1 MRFRQIELIRYGGF
15 ADRLLDF
22 GEGPDRGAGEGD
34 LHLIV
39 GPNEAGKSTTLH
51 AIGDFLFGIAGQT
64 AQGWRFGYGD
74 LRIRGL
80 IEAEGRTIE
89 AVRRK
94 GNKDTLLHPA
104 TGAALPGDVLAPLL
118 AGVDRTAFERM
129 FGLDHQRLRDG
140 GEAILR
146 GRDDAAQITLEAGT
160 GIAGIGQVLDAL
172 SGEAAELFKPS
183 ASKPVVNKLMA
194 ERAEALKRVR
204 EASIGERDW
213 GEEKQRRAAAE
224 ERRAALL
231 AENDA
236 LTREETRLDRI
247 RRARAPLSRR
257 ASAEAALAALGPM
270 PDLPADAGD
279 TLARARGDR
288 RTAEALEMQL
298 QGDLD
303 RVAQAIGGIA
313 VAGDVLALDT
323 RIAAL
328 EERRPVIEKAAGDL
342 HRRLARREEIDAR
355 LASARAEAGLA
366 PDAPLP
372 GAVWRRRAAAY
383 LQERREAA
391 AAAGEAAKRRAD
403 LSRRVAALTRDLAAQ
418 PAPVDTARLE
428 AALATLPTDAA
439 GEQKRAAA
447 DHARR
452 LARAAEQLALL
463 APWQGEPAALAAMAL
478 PAPSTVAAIAHGIAE
493 ARDQAVQARR
503 EGDAQEAERIR
514 AEGRIAALAA
524 GEELPTA
531 EAIQA
536 ARAARDALVADLLA
550 GKGVAAEAI
559 RAAVTQAD
567 ALADRRNAQAAR
579 MADHAAAVA
588 ARDLAV
594 ALRDAA
600 LARIARAEQDRVAQE
615 AEWAALLA
623 PLGFAAPVP
632 AADWPAWVERRAQA
646 LAARREADEAGEAL
660 AALEAQAAADAVVAA
675 LRAIGAEPPADP
687 AMLAASAQARVRE
700 AIAAASARAELE
712 KALARATAEL
722 AAAERDD
729 AAPASDAD
737 ARSDGGAVQGAGRDG
752 GRLGD
757 LLREVGLLRGAG
769 LLRGDQPPAAGVE
782 ALADALAAIEGVAE
796 ELTSRADVVRQ
807 IAGMEADARAFA
819 EETAAVLAVL
829 GRSSAE
835 PATRIVAALAA
846 EWRQAEGARERL
858 AGLTAERDRL
868 SREKDKAA
876 AQRLAAERVIDG
888 LRERIGA
895 EDEAAL
901 DSAAAAAGERARLI
915 ATIRETEAELAGLA
929 GPDGLD
935 ALAAEVAALSPEEE
949 AIAQAS
955 LTERRADVA
964 AAREE
969 VGRAL
974 AEAEAAFARAAQDSS
989 AADAQQIVADSA
1001 AAMGAAAEAHVEAVA
1016 AAALLRWVLD
1026 RHRQQNQAPLIAR
1039 AGALFA
1045 TVTAGAFEGLRVDYD
1060 DNDRPA
1066 IRAVRAGG
1074 TAVGVEALSEGTRDQ
1089 LYLALR
1095 LGAIET
1101 GQHALPIVC
1110 DDLLI
1115 TADDERAAAMLRV
1128 LAVAARRNQVLLFTH
1143 HAHLID
1149 VARGALG
1156 EGGFRL
1162 HRLEPAALAAA

>member
-74 LRIRGL
+74 LRVRGL

-391 AAAGEAAKRRAD
+391 AAASEAAKRRAD

-660 AALEAQAAADAVVAA
+660 AALEAQARAAADAVVAA

-700 AIAAASARAELE
+700 TIAAASARAELE

-729 AAPASDAD
+729 AAPPSDPETQ
-737 ARSDGGAVQGAGRDG
+737 SDGGAGREG

-757 LLREVGLLRGAG
+757 LLREAG
-769 LLRGDQPPAAGVE
+769 LLRAGLMPEDQPPAAGVE

-819 EETAAVLAVL
+819 EETAAVLAAL
-829 GRSSAE
+829 GRTSDA
-835 PATRIVAALAA
+835 PAAQVVAALAA

-858 AGLTAERDRL
+858 AGLTAERERL

-901 DSAAAAAGERARLI
+901 DSAVAAAGERARLI
-915 ATIRETEAELAGLA
+915 ATIREAEAELAGLA

-1026 RHRQQNQAPLIAR
+1026 RHRQQNQAPLIDR

-1045 TVTAGAFEGLRVDYD
+1045 TVTAGAFAGLGVDYD
-1060 DNDRPA
+1060 EQDRPA
-1066 IRAVRAGG
+1066 IRAIRAGG
-1074 TAVGVEALSEGTRDQ
+1074 AAVGVEALSEGTRDQ

>member
-22 GEGPDRGAGEGD
+22 GEGAGEGD

-160 GIAGIGQVLDAL
+160 GIAGIGQVLDTL
-172 SGEAAELFKPS
+172 TGEAAELFKPS

-231 AENDA
+231 AENDS

-279 TLARARGDR
+279 ALARARGDR

-391 AAAGEAAKRRAD
+391 AAASEAAKRRAD

-660 AALEAQAAADAVVAA
+660 AALEAQAQAAADAVVAA

-729 AAPASDAD
+729 AAPPSDPETQ
-737 ARSDGGAVQGAGRDG
+737 SDGGAGREG

-757 LLREVGLLRGAG
+757 LLREAG
-769 LLRGDQPPAAGVE
+769 LLRAGLMPEDQPPAAGVE

-819 EETAAVLAVL
+819 EETAAVLAAL

-901 DSAAAAAGERARLI
+901 DSAVAAAGERARLI

-1026 RHRQQNQAPLIAR
+1026 RHRQQTQAPLIDR

-1045 TVTAGAFEGLRVDYD
+1045 TVTAGAFAGLGVDYD
-1060 DNDRPA
+1060 DQDRPA
-1066 IRAVRAGG
+1066 IRAIRAGG
-1074 TAVGVEALSEGTRDQ
+1074 AAVGVEALSEGTRDQ

>member
-1 MRFRQIELIRYGGF
+1 MRFRQLELIRYGGF

-22 GEGPDRGAGEGD
+22 GEAPGEAAGEGD

-64 AQGWRFGYGD
+64 TQGWRFGYGD
-74 LRIRGL
+74 LRIRGM

-104 TGAALPGDVLAPLL
+104 TGAPMTGDVLAQLL

-160 GIAGIGQVLDAL
+160 GIAGIGKAL
-172 SGEAAELFKPS
+172 ETLTGEAAELFKPS
-183 ASKPVVNKLMA
+183 ASKPLVNKLMA
-194 ERAEALKRVR
+194 ERADALKRVR

-247 RRARAPLSRR
+247 RRARAPLTRR
-257 ASAEAALAALGPM
+257 ASAQASLEALGAPA
-270 PDLPADAGD
+270 DLPTDAGEQ
-279 TLARARGDR
+279 LIHARTDR
-288 RTAEALEMQL
+288 RTASALETQL

-303 RVAQAIGGIA
+303 RVAHAIGGIA
-313 VAGDVLALDT
+313 VAADVLALDT

-342 HRRLARREEIDAR
+342 SRRRARRDEIDAR
-355 LASARAEAGLA
+355 LAAARAEAGLA

-372 GAVWRRRAAAY
+372 GAVWRRRASAW
-383 LQERREAA
+383 LQGRREAA
-391 AAAGEAAKRRAD
+391 AAASEAAKRRAD
-403 LSRRVAALTRDLAAQ
+403 LTQRVEELTRDIASLPAA
-418 PAPVDTARLE
+418 ADTAMLE
-428 AALATLPTDAA
+428 AALATLPADAA

-452 LARAAEQLALL
+452 VARAAEQVALL
-463 APWQGEPAALAAMAL
+463 APWRGEGAALAAMVL
-478 PAPSTVAAIAHGIAE
+478 PSPSTAATIARAIAE
-493 ARDQAVQARR
+493 ARDTALAARR
-503 EGDAQEAERIR
+503 EADAQDSERIR
-514 AEGRIAALAA
+514 GESRIAALAA
-524 GEELPTA
+524 GEELPTG
-531 EAIQA
+531 EAI
-536 ARAARDALVADLLA
+536 RAARDARDALVDDLLS
-550 GKGVAAEAI
+550 GRSVAAGAMRGAVA
-559 RAAVTQAD
+559 RAD
-567 ALADRRNAQAAR
+567 GLADRRNAQAAR

-588 ARDLAV
+588 ACDLAV

-600 LARIARAEQDRVAQE
+600 LARAARAEQDGAARD
-615 AEWAALLA
+615 AEWAALLT
-623 PLGFAAPVP
+623 PLGFAEAVP
-632 AADWPAWVERRAQA
+632 PADWPSWVERRGQA
-646 LAARREADEAGEAL
+646 LSAQREAAEAAAAL
-660 AALEAQAAADAVVAA
+660 AALETQAAEARAAVAAA
-675 LRAIGAEPPADP
+675 LRALGVEAPSDA
-687 AMLAASAQARVRE
+687 AMLVPTAQSQVRRAIETAST
-700 AIAAASARAELE
+700 RAGLE

-722 AAAERDD
+722 AVADRNDVAGQRDEQAE
-729 AAPASDAD
+729 
-737 ARSDGGAVQGAGRDG
+737 AV
-752 GRLGD
+752 RLAE
-757 LLREVGLLRGAG
+757 LLRDAG
-769 LLRGDQPPAAGVE
+769 LPDTAGAD

-796 ELTSRADVVRQ
+796 DLTSRADVDRQ
-807 IAGMEADARAFA
+807 IVAMEEDAQAFA
-819 EETAAVLAVL
+819 AETAAVVAALA
-829 GRSSAE
+829 RSSDE
-835 PATRIVAALAA
+835 PATRIVAALARELREA
-846 EWRQAEGARERL
+846 ESARERL
-858 AGLTAERDRL
+858 AGLEAERERL
-868 SREKDKAA
+868 TQEKEKAA
-876 AQRLAAERVIDG
+876 AQRLAAERVIAS

-895 EDEAAL
+895 DDEAAL
-901 DSAAAAAGERARLI
+901 DAAVAAAGERARLLVTLRD
-915 ATIRETEAELAGLA
+915 AEAELAELA
-929 GPDGLD
+929 GAGGLS
-935 ALAAEVAALSPEEE
+935 ALAEEVAALSPEEE
-949 AIAQAS
+949 AIAQRAV
-955 LTERRADVA
+955 TERRAEVA

-974 AEAEAAFARAAQDSS
+974 AEAEAAFARAAEDSS

-1026 RHRQQNQAPLIAR
+1026 RHRQVNQAPLIER

-1045 TVTAGAFEGLRVDYD
+1045 TVTAGAFEGLSVDYD

-1074 TAVGVEALSEGTRDQ
+1074 AAVGVEALSEGTRDQ

-1101 GQHALPIVC
+1101 GQRALPIVC

-1115 TADDERAAAMLRV
+1115 TADDDRAAAMLRV

-1149 VARGALG
+1149 VARTALG
-1156 EGGFRL
+1156 DGAFRL
-1162 HRLEPAALAAA
+1162 HRLEPQALATA

>member
-22 GEGPDRGAGEGD
+22 GDGAGEGD

-64 AQGWRFGYGD
+64 AQSWRFGYGD
-74 LRIRGL
+74 LRIRGV
-80 IEAEGRTIE
+80 IEADGRTIE

-94 GNKDTLLHPA
+94 GNKDTLLHPG
-104 TGAALPGDVLAPLL
+104 TGAAMSGDVLAPLL

-160 GIAGIGQVLDAL
+160 GIAGIGKVLDTL
-172 SGEAAELFKPS
+172 TGEAAELFKPS
-183 ASKPVVNKLMA
+183 ASKPIVNKLMA
-194 ERAEALKRVR
+194 ERAEAMKRVR

-247 RRARAPLSRR
+247 RRARAPLTRR
-257 ASAEAALAALGPM
+257 ASAQAALTALGPM
-270 PDLPADAGD
+270 PDLPADAAEL
-279 TLARARGDR
+279 LAPARGDR
-288 RTAEALEMQL
+288 RTAEALELQL

-303 RVAQAIGGIA
+303 RNAQQIAAIA

-328 EERRPVIEKAAGDL
+328 EEQRPVIDKAAGDL
-342 HRRLARREEIDAR
+342 PRRIARREEIDAR

-391 AAAGEAAKRRAD
+391 AAASEAAKRRAD
-403 LSRRVAALTRDLAAQ
+403 LNQRVEELTRDRAAL
-418 PAPVDTARLE
+418 PAPVDTQALE
-428 AALATLPTDAA
+428 AALAAMPADAA

-452 LARAAEQLALL
+452 TARATEQLALL
-463 APWQGEPAALAAMAL
+463 SPWKGGAAALAAMTL
-478 PAPSTVAAIAHGIAE
+478 PAPSTAATIARSIAE

-503 EGDAQEAERIR
+503 EADAQEGERIR

-536 ARAARDALVADLLA
+536 ARAARDALLGDLLA
-550 GKGVAAEAI
+550 GRSVAGDAM
-559 RAAVTQAD
+559 RAAVAQAD

-600 LARIARAEQDRVAQE
+600 LARIARAEQDREGQE
-615 AEWAALLA
+615 AEWAALLTQA
-623 PLGFAAPVP
+623 GFAAAVP
-632 AADWPAWVERRAQA
+632 PADWPAWVERRAQA
-646 LAARREADEAGEAL
+646 LAAQREAEEAGEAL
-660 AALEAQAAADAVVAA
+660 ATLAAQAEAARGAVVAA
-675 LRAIGAEPPADP
+675 LGAIEIAAPDEPA
-687 AMLAASAQARVRE
+687 ALLAKAQATVRD
-700 AIAAASARAELE
+700 AIAAGSARAELD
-712 KALARATAEL
+712 KALARATADL
-722 AAAERDD
+722 AAARRDD
-729 AAPASDAD
+729 AANRAAD
-737 ARSDGGAVQGAGRDG
+737 AGAEAE
-752 GRLGD
+752 RLSA
-757 LLREVGLLRGAG
+757 LLREAG
-769 LLRGDQPPAAGVE
+769 LASDVTGAAGAE
-782 ALADALAAIEGVAE
+782 ALADALAAIEAVAE
-796 ELTSRADVVRQ
+796 DVTSRADVARQ

-819 EETAAVLAVL
+819 EETAAVLAAL
-829 GRSSAE
+829 ERTSDA
-835 PATRIVAALAA
+835 PATQAVAALAR
-846 EWRQAEGARERL
+846 ELREAEGARERR
-858 AGLTAERDRL
+858 ATLTAERDRL
-868 SREKDKAA
+868 TGEKDKAA
-876 AQRLAAERVIDG
+876 AQRLAAARVIDR

-895 EDEAAL
+895 DDEAAL
-901 DSAAAAAGERARLI
+901 DAAVAAAGERARLI
-915 ATIRETEAELAGLA
+915 ATMREAEAELAGLA

-955 LTERRADVA
+955 VTERRAEVA

-1045 TVTAGAFEGLRVDYD
+1045 TVTAGAFEGLGVDYD

-1115 TADDERAAAMLRV
+1115 TADDDRAAAMLRV

-1156 EGGFRL
+1156 EGAFRL

>member
-22 GEGPDRGAGEGD
+22 GEGAGEGD

-279 TLARARGDR
+279 ALARARGDR

-391 AAAGEAAKRRAD
+391 AAASEAAKRRAD
-403 LSRRVAALTRDLAAQ
+403 LSRRVAALTRDLAGQ

-447 DHARR
+447 DVARR
-452 LARAAEQLALL
+452 AARAAEQIALL
-463 APWQGEPAALAAMAL
+463 APWQGPAEALAAMAL
-478 PAPSTVAAIAHGIAE
+478 PAPSTVAAIAHRIAE

-503 EGDAQEAERIR
+503 ESDAQEGERIR

-524 GEELPTA
+524 GEELPTG

-600 LARIARAEQDRVAQE
+600 LARIARAEQDRAAQE

-623 PLGFAAPVP
+623 PLGFAVPVP

-646 LAARREADEAGEAL
+646 LTARREADEAGEAL
-660 AALEAQAAADAVVAA
+660 AALEAQARAAADAVVAA

-687 AMLAASAQARVRE
+687 AMLATSAQARVRE

-737 ARSDGGAVQGAGRDG
+737 AQSDAGAVQGAGRDG

-757 LLREVGLLRGAG
+757 LLREAG
-769 LLRGDQPPAAGVE
+769 LLRAGLMPEDQPPAAGVE

-796 ELTSRADVVRQ
+796 ELTSRADVERQ
-807 IAGMEADARAFA
+807 IAAMNEDSRRFA

-846 EWRQAEGARERL
+846 EWRRAEGARERL

-868 SREKDKAA
+868 SSEKDKAA
-876 AQRLAAERVIDG
+876 AQRLAAARLIDG

-895 EDEAAL
+895 DDEAAL
-901 DSAAAAAGERARLI
+901 DSAVATAGERARLI
-915 ATIRETEAELAGLA
+915 ATIREAEAELAGLA

-1001 AAMGAAAEAHVEAVA
+1001 AAMGAAAEAHVEAAA

-1026 RHRQQNQAPLIAR
+1026 RHRQQNQAPLIDR
-1039 AGALFA
+1039 AGTLFA
-1045 TVTAGAFEGLRVDYD
+1045 TVTAGAFAGLGVDYD
-1060 DNDRPA
+1060 DQDRPA
-1066 IRAVRAGG
+1066 IRAIRAGG
-1074 TAVGVEALSEGTRDQ
+1074 AAVGVEALSEGTRDQ

-1115 TADDERAAAMLRV
+1115 TADDDRAAAMLRV

-1149 VARGALG
+1149 VARSALG

>member
-22 GEGPDRGAGEGD
+22 GEGAGEGD

-160 GIAGIGQVLDAL
+160 GIAGIGQVLDTL
-172 SGEAAELFKPS
+172 TGEAAELFKPS

-231 AENDA
+231 AENDS

-372 GAVWRRRAAAY
+372 GAVWRR
-383 LQERREAA
+383 
-391 AAAGEAAKRRAD
+391 
-403 LSRRVAALTRDLAAQ
+403 
-418 PAPVDTARLE
+418 
-428 AALATLPTDAA
+428 
-439 GEQKRAAA
+439 RAAA

-660 AALEAQAAADAVVAA
+660 AALEAQAQAAADAVVAA

-729 AAPASDAD
+729 AAPASDAETQSD
-737 ARSDGGAVQGAGRDG
+737 AGAVQGAGRDG

-757 LLREVGLLRGAG
+757 LLREAG
-769 LLRGDQPPAAGVE
+769 LLRAGLMPEDQPPAAGVE

-819 EETAAVLAVL
+819 EETAAVLAAL

-835 PATRIVAALAA
+835 PATRVVAALAA
-846 EWRQAEGARERL
+846 EWRRAEGARERL

-1026 RHRQQNQAPLIAR
+1026 RHRQQNQAPLIDR
-1039 AGALFA
+1039 AGTLFA
-1045 TVTAGAFEGLRVDYD
+1045 TVTAGAFAGLGVDYD
-1060 DNDRPA
+1060 EQDRPA
-1066 IRAVRAGG
+1066 IRAIRAGG

>member
-22 GEGPDRGAGEGD
+22 GEGAGEGD

-366 PDAPLP
+366 PGAPLP

-391 AAAGEAAKRRAD
+391 AAASEAAKRRAD

-524 GEELPTA
+524 GEDLPTA

-632 AADWPAWVERRAQA
+632 PADWPAWVERRAQA

-660 AALEAQAAADAVVAA
+660 AALEAQAQAAADAVVAA

-729 AAPASDAD
+729 AAPPSDPETQ
-737 ARSDGGAVQGAGRDG
+737 SDGGAGREG

-757 LLREVGLLRGAG
+757 LLREAG
-769 LLRGDQPPAAGVE
+769 LLRAGLMPEDQPPAAGVE

-819 EETAAVLAVL
+819 EETAAVLAAL

-835 PATRIVAALAA
+835 PATRVVAALAA
-846 EWRQAEGARERL
+846 EWRRAEGARERL

-895 EDEAAL
+895 DDEAAL
-901 DSAAAAAGERARLI
+901 DSAVAAAGERARLI
-915 ATIRETEAELAGLA
+915 ATIREAEAELAGLA
-929 GPDGLD
+929 GPEGLD

-974 AEAEAAFARAAQDSS
+974 AEAEAAFARASQDSS

-1001 AAMGAAAEAHVEAVA
+1001 AAMGAAAEAHVEAAA

-1026 RHRQQNQAPLIAR
+1026 RHRQQNQAPLIDR
-1039 AGALFA
+1039 AGTLFA
-1045 TVTAGAFEGLRVDYD
+1045 TVTAGAFAGLGVDYD
-1060 DNDRPA
+1060 EQDRPA
-1066 IRAVRAGG
+1066 IRAIRAGG

>member
-22 GEGPDRGAGEGD
+22 GEGAGEGD

-129 FGLDHQRLRDG
+129 FGLDHERLRDG

-231 AENDA
+231 AENGA

-391 AAAGEAAKRRAD
+391 AAASEAAKRRAD

-524 GEELPTA
+524 GEDLPTA

-600 LARIARAEQDRVAQE
+600 LARIARAEQDRAAQE

-623 PLGFAAPVP
+623 PLGFAVPVP

-646 LAARREADEAGEAL
+646 LTARREADEAGEAL
-660 AALEAQAAADAVVAA
+660 AALETQARAAADAVVAA

-729 AAPASDAD
+729 AAPPSDPETQ
-737 ARSDGGAVQGAGRDG
+737 SDGGAGREG

-1026 RHRQQNQAPLIAR
+1026 RHRQQNQAPLIDR

-1045 TVTAGAFEGLRVDYD
+1045 TVTAGAFAGLGVEYD
-1060 DNDRPA
+1060 DQDRPA
-1066 IRAVRAGG
+1066 IRAIRAGG
-1074 TAVGVEALSEGTRDQ
+1074 AAVGVEALSEGTRDQ

>member
-22 GEGPDRGAGEGD
+22 GEGAGEGD

-172 SGEAAELFKPS
+172 TGEAAELFKPS

-257 ASAEAALAALGPM
+257 ASAAAALAALGPM
-270 PDLPADAGD
+270 PDLPADAGEQ
-279 TLARARGDR
+279 LARARGDR

-298 QGDLD
+298 QGDID

-391 AAAGEAAKRRAD
+391 AAASEAAKRRAD
-403 LSRRVAALTRDLAAQ
+403 LSRRVAALTRDLAGQ

-452 LARAAEQLALL
+452 LVRAAEQLALL
-463 APWQGEPAALAAMAL
+463 APWQGEPAALAAMTL

-493 ARDQAVQARR
+493 ARDQVVQARR

-550 GKGVAAEAI
+550 GKGVAAEAM

-594 ALRDAA
+594 ALRDGA
-600 LARIARAEQDRVAQE
+600 LARIARAEQDRAAQE
-615 AEWAALLA
+615 AEWAALLG
-623 PLGFAAPVP
+623 PLGFAVPVP

-660 AALEAQAAADAVVAA
+660 AALEAQARAAADAVVAA

-687 AMLAASAQARVRE
+687 AMLAASAQARVHE

-729 AAPASDAD
+729 AAPASDAETQSD
-737 ARSDGGAVQGAGRDG
+737 AGAVQGAGRDG

-757 LLREVGLLRGAG
+757 LLREAG
-769 LLRGDQPPAAGVE
+769 LLRGEQSTAAGVE

-819 EETAAVLAVL
+819 EETAAVLAAL

-876 AQRLAAERVIDG
+876 AQRLAAARVIDG
-888 LRERIGA
+888 LRARIGA
-895 EDEAAL
+895 DDEVAL
-901 DSAAAAAGERARLI
+901 DSAVAAAGERARLI
-915 ATIRETEAELAGLA
+915 ATIREAEAELAGLA

-935 ALAAEVAALSPEEE
+935 ALAQEVAALSPEEE

-1026 RHRQQNQAPLIAR
+1026 RHRQENQAPLIAR

-1045 TVTAGAFEGLRVDYD
+1045 TVTAGAFEGLTVDYD

-1066 IRAVRAGG
+1066 IRAVRVGG
-1074 TAVGVEALSEGTRDQ
+1074 AAVGVEALSEGTRDQ

>member
-22 GEGPDRGAGEGD
+22 GEGAGEGD

-160 GIAGIGQVLDAL
+160 GIAGIGQVLDTL
-172 SGEAAELFKPS
+172 TGEAAELFKPS

-231 AENDA
+231 AENDS

-391 AAAGEAAKRRAD
+391 AAASEAAKRRAD

-660 AALEAQAAADAVVAA
+660 AALEAQAQAAADAVVAA

-729 AAPASDAD
+729 AAPASDAETQSD
-737 ARSDGGAVQGAGRDG
+737 AGAVQGAGRDG

-757 LLREVGLLRGAG
+757 LLREAG
-769 LLRGDQPPAAGVE
+769 LLRAGLMPEDQPPAAGVE

-819 EETAAVLAVL
+819 EETAAVLAAL

-835 PATRIVAALAA
+835 PATRVVAALAA
-846 EWRQAEGARERL
+846 EWRRAEGARERL

-1026 RHRQQNQAPLIAR
+1026 RHRQQNQAPLIDR
-1039 AGALFA
+1039 AGTLFA
-1045 TVTAGAFEGLRVDYD
+1045 TVTAGAFAGLGVDYD
-1060 DNDRPA
+1060 EQDRPA
-1066 IRAVRAGG
+1066 IRAIRAGG

>member
-22 GEGPDRGAGEGD
+22 GEGAGEGD

-160 GIAGIGQVLDAL
+160 GIAGIGQVLDTL
-172 SGEAAELFKPS
+172 TGEAAELFKPS

-231 AENDA
+231 AENDS

-279 TLARARGDR
+279 ALARARGDR

-391 AAAGEAAKRRAD
+391 AAASEAAKRRAD

-452 LARAAEQLALL
+452 LGRAAEQLALL
-463 APWQGEPAALAAMAL
+463 APWQGPAEALAAMAL

-524 GEELPTA
+524 GEDLPTA

-660 AALEAQAAADAVVAA
+660 AALEAQAQAAADAVVAA

-737 ARSDGGAVQGAGRDG
+737 AQSDGGAGREG

-757 LLREVGLLRGAG
+757 LLREAG
-769 LLRGDQPPAAGVE
+769 LLRAGLMPEDQPPAAGVE

-858 AGLTAERDRL
+858 AGLTAERERL

-901 DSAAAAAGERARLI
+901 DSAVAAAGERARLI
-915 ATIRETEAELAGLA
+915 ATIREAEAELAALA

-935 ALAAEVAALSPEEE
+935 ALAKEVAALSPEEE

-1026 RHRQQNQAPLIAR
+1026 RHRQQNQAPLIDR

-1045 TVTAGAFEGLRVDYD
+1045 TVTAGAFAGLGVDYD
-1060 DNDRPA
+1060 DQDRPA
-1066 IRAVRAGG
+1066 IRAIRAGG
-1074 TAVGVEALSEGTRDQ
+1074 AAVGVEALSEGTRDQ

>member
-22 GEGPDRGAGEGD
+22 GDGAGEGD

-94 GNKDTLLHPA
+94 GSKDTLLHPA

-129 FGLDHQRLRDG
+129 FGLDHQRLREG

-257 ASAEAALAALGPM
+257 ASAAAALAALGPM

-279 TLARARGDR
+279 ALGRARGDR

-303 RVAQAIGGIA
+303 RNAQQIAAIA

-328 EERRPVIEKAAGDL
+328 EEQRPVIDKAAGDL
-342 HRRLARREEIDAR
+342 PRRIARREEIDAR

-391 AAAGEAAKRRAD
+391 AAASEAARRRAD
-403 LSRRVAALTRDLAAQ
+403 LNQRVEELTRDRAAL
-418 PAPVDTARLE
+418 PTAVDTQALE
-428 AALATLPTDAA
+428 AALAAMPADAA
-439 GEQKRAAA
+439 GEQKRATA

-478 PAPSTVAAIAHGIAE
+478 PAPSTAATIARAIAE
-493 ARDQAVQARR
+493 AREQAQVARR

-524 GEELPTA
+524 GEDLPTG

-550 GKGVAAEAI
+550 GKGVAAEAM

-600 LARIARAEQDRVAQE
+600 LARIARAEQDRAAQE
-615 AEWAALLA
+615 AEWAALLE
-623 PLGFAAPVP
+623 PLGFAVPVP

-646 LAARREADEAGEAL
+646 LVARREADEAGEAL
-660 AALEAQAAADAVVAA
+660 AALEAQAQAAADAVVAA

-729 AAPASDAD
+729 AATASDTETQSD
-737 ARSDGGAVQGAGRDG
+737 AGAVQGAGRDG

-757 LLREVGLLRGAG
+757 LLREAG
-769 LLRGDQPPAAGVE
+769 LLRGDQQPAAGVE

-819 EETAAVLAVL
+819 EETAAVLAAL

-846 EWRQAEGARERL
+846 EWRRAEGARERL

-868 SREKDKAA
+868 SSEKDKAA
-876 AQRLAAERVIDG
+876 AQWLAAARVIDG

-895 EDEAAL
+895 DDEAAL
-901 DSAAAAAGERARLI
+901 DAAVAAAGERARLI
-915 ATIRETEAELAGLA
+915 ATIREAEAELAGLA

-1026 RHRQQNQAPLIAR
+1026 RHRQQNQAPLIDR
-1039 AGALFA
+1039 AGTLFA
-1045 TVTAGAFEGLRVDYD
+1045 TVTAGAFAGLGVDYD
-1060 DNDRPA
+1060 DQDRPA
-1066 IRAVRAGG
+1066 IRAIRAGG

-1149 VARGALG
+1149 VARSALG

>member
-22 GEGPDRGAGEGD
+22 GEGAGEGD

-160 GIAGIGQVLDAL
+160 GIAGIGQVLDTL
-172 SGEAAELFKPS
+172 TGEAAELFKPS

-231 AENDA
+231 AENDS

-279 TLARARGDR
+279 ALARARGDR

-391 AAAGEAAKRRAD
+391 AAASEAAKRRAD

-514 AEGRIAALAA
+514 AEGRIAALAT

-660 AALEAQAAADAVVAA
+660 AALEAQAQAAADAVVAA

-737 ARSDGGAVQGAGRDG
+737 AQSDGGAVQGAGRDG

-915 ATIRETEAELAGLA
+915 ATIREAEAELAALA

-935 ALAAEVAALSPEEE
+935 ALAKEVAALSPEEE

-974 AEAEAAFARAAQDSS
+974 AEAEAAFARASQDSS

-1001 AAMGAAAEAHVEAVA
+1001 AAMGAAAEAHVEAAA

-1026 RHRQQNQAPLIAR
+1026 RHRQQNQAPLIDR
-1039 AGALFA
+1039 AGTLFA
-1045 TVTAGAFEGLRVDYD
+1045 TVTAGAFAGLGVDYD
-1060 DNDRPA
+1060 DQDRPA
-1066 IRAVRAGG
+1066 IRAIRAGG
-1074 TAVGVEALSEGTRDQ
+1074 AAVGVEALSEGTRDQ

>member
-22 GEGPDRGAGEGD
+22 GEGAGEGD

-160 GIAGIGQVLDAL
+160 GIAGIGQVLDTL
-172 SGEAAELFKPS
+172 TGEAAELFKPS

-231 AENDA
+231 AENDS

-391 AAAGEAAKRRAD
+391 AAASEAAKRRAD

-463 APWQGEPAALAAMAL
+463 APWQGPAEALAAMTL

-493 ARDQAVQARR
+493 ARDQAVLARR

-514 AEGRIAALAA
+514 AESRIAALAA
-524 GEELPTA
+524 GEELPTG

-550 GKGVAAEAI
+550 GRGVAAEAM

-600 LARIARAEQDRVAQE
+600 LARIARAEQDRAAQE

-632 AADWPAWVERRAQA
+632 PADWPAWVERRAQA

-660 AALEAQAAADAVVAA
+660 AALETQAQAAADAVVAA

-737 ARSDGGAVQGAGRDG
+737 AQSDGGAVQGAGRDG

-757 LLREVGLLRGAG
+757 LLRGAG

-915 ATIRETEAELAGLA
+915 ATIREAEAELAALA

-935 ALAAEVAALSPEEE
+935 ALAKEVAALSPEEE

-974 AEAEAAFARAAQDSS
+974 AEAEAAFARASQDSS

-1026 RHRQQNQAPLIAR
+1026 RHRQQNQAPLIDR

-1045 TVTAGAFEGLRVDYD
+1045 TVTAGAFAGLGVDYD
-1060 DNDRPA
+1060 DQDRPA
-1066 IRAVRAGG
+1066 IRAIRAGG
-1074 TAVGVEALSEGTRDQ
+1074 AAVGVEALSEGTRDQ